1 MRRKVSNLSPL
12 QYLVRIFSA
21 SFLQNMV
28 ENQERKKRM
37 SIRLTAVFPGEDAA
51 DLAVLS
57 LRGKGCEVISQET
70 QQRLRPGVSNEVAS
84 SRFWDFSPIPMQD
97 GGTLFSMRL
106 PGMPRVI
113 AAARAFYRWCF
124 VHGKAEIRDVGYIQL
139 KSAIA
144 GKEKENDGGR
154 ALLNELKKAHKALGA
169 AILPRAYAY
178 GFIPADA
185 EYFKEG
191 E

>member
-12 QYLVRIFSA
+12 QYLARIFSA

-106 PGMPRVI
+106 PGMPRVTPVNMQSTSPGGVI
-113 AAARAFYRWCF
+113 LTIRVPDASADF
-124 VHGKAEIRDVGYIQL
+124 AERHLYNQ
-139 KSAIA
+139 
-144 GKEKENDGGR
+144 
-154 ALLNELKKAHKALGA
+154 GA
-169 AILPRAYAY
+169 SHVRRLQ
-178 GFIPADA
+178 
-185 EYFKEG
+185 
-191 E
+191 